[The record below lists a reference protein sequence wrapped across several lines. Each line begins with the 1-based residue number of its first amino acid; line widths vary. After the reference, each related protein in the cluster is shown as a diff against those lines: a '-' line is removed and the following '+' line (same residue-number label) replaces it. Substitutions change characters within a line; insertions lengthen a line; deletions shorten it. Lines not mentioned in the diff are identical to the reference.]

1 MKLFALIFSLLL
13 AQAIGLAHAGT
24 LANGGWSPKNCG
36 VKPDEPTI
44 ADDNVE
50 AFNKSVA
57 AINNWQQ
64 QAKVYFECL
73 IKEANT
79 DNAIIADT
87 ANKGQADYRKSV
99 EAIGVA
105 ADAAKKKLDKQ

>member
-1 MKLFALIFSLLL
+1 MKIVTLFLSLLL
-13 AQAIGLAHAGT
+13 AQAISSAQAGNLASGSWT
-24 LANGGWSPKNCG
+24 PKNCG
-36 VKPDEPTI
+36 VKPNLPAIEDS
-44 ADDNVE
+44 NVE

-57 AINNWQQ
+57 AINTWQQ

-73 IKEANT
+73 VKEANT

-87 ANKGQADYRKSV
+87 ANKEQAEYRKSV

-105 ADAAKKKLDKQ
+105 ADVAKKKLEK

>member
-1 MKLFALIFSLLL
+1 MNMFILSFSLLL
-13 AQAIGLAHAGT
+13 AQFIGIAQAGN
-24 LANGGWSPKNCG
+24 LANGGWTPRNCG
-36 VKPDEPTI
+36 VKPSAPSI
-44 ADDNVE
+44 ADDSVE
-50 AFNKSVA
+50 TFNKSIA

-79 DNAIIADT
+79 DNGIIADT
-87 ANKGQADYRKSV
+87 ANKEQAEYRKSV

-105 ADAAKKKLDKQ
+105 ADAAKKKLDK